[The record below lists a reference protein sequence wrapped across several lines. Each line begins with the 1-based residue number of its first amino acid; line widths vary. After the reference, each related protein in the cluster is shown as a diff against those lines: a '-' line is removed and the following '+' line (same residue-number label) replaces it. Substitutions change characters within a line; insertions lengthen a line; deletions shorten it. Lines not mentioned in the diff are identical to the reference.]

1 MKHAAKEIKIRGTVA
16 PEASA
21 RFTEAES
28 EALFFAV
35 EADHHGAP
43 MELDLLLAKDTTDE
57 PHVCGSG
64 AFSEDRARLLDCAW
78 KQNDA
83 IGAFCLVL
91 VHTGCRISEAL
102 ALRWMD
108 IEAARGTLVIK
119 SLQQRGVTRIRHV
132 PAPPTLI
139 KRLLELRTAG
149 SPSFDERIWTWSRV
163 TAWRRMRDI
172 FGKAKIG
179 GPLATPQG
187 FRASFARTALNG
199 GVPKEIVCRWLGVS
213 HLKVD
218 CTHDQHG
225 SADDNP
231 WKEILWREP
240 DTPRRDSSSLWSPV
254 DLAST

>member
-1 MKHAAKEIKIRGTVA
+1 MPAAKETRIIETVA
-16 PEASA
+16 P
-21 RFTEAES
+21 TG
-28 EALFFAV
+28 LN
-35 EADHHGAP
+35 H
-43 MELDLLLAKDTTDE
+43 LLANGTIGQ
-57 PHVCGSG
+57 PQVSGSG
-64 AFSEDRARLLDCAW
+64 AFSEDRTRLLDCAW
-78 KQNDA
+78 MQNDA

-108 IEAARGTLVIK
+108 IEPARGALVIQ
-119 SLQQRGVTRIRHV
+119 SLQQRGVTRIRRV
-132 PAPPTLI
+132 PAPPALI
-139 KRLLELRTAG
+139 RRLLKLRTAG
-149 SPSFDERIWTWSRV
+149 SPPFDERIWTWSRV

-172 FGKAKIG
+172 FEKAKIG

-187 FRASFARTALNG
+187 LRASFAKTALNG

-218 CTHDQHG
+218 SAHDQHE

-240 DTPRRDSSSLWSPV
+240 DAPRRDSSSILLSPIR
-254 DLAST
+254 LAST